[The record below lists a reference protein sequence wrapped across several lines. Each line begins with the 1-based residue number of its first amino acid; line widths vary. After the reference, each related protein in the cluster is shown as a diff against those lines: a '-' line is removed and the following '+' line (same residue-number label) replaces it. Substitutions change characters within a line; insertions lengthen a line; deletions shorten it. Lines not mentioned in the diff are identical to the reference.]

1 MLIMKQVTENME
13 QRNSQSSPPRP
24 ALARQGEAGVTLL
37 IAVLIMAG
45 LTLITLSVGAFAIQE
60 IRSSRAVS
68 LTEPAIAAAETAGE
82 QGLWA
87 IKRGAALPTCPAV
100 SSQSLGNSL
109 INLCKSYGE
118 ARFTLKAGVPFVF
131 YLYDPDNIN
140 SNTCNTETF
149 DPSCGGDQYYQD
161 ITLEQKSGAL
171 QTDIQIDTV
180 DGVVVAAESLIPG
193 GDTVINIQAAVPGSS
208 DLRFKV
214 TLVSAGDATLQVNT
228 NRGMPTFPTVDA
240 TGCSSKTAV
249 GNCNTAGQ
257 EIFSRRINV
266 TLPQ

>member
-1 MLIMKQVTENME
+1 MSE
-13 QRNSQSSPPRP
+13 QPKINLKSQTNQSHN
-24 ALARQGEAGVTLL
+24 EAGVTLL
-37 IAVLIMAG
+37 IAVLVMAG

-60 IRSSRAVS
+60 IRSSRAVT

-87 IKRGAALPTCPAV
+87 IKRGASLPTCPAV
-100 SSQSLGNSL
+100 TSQNLGNTL

-118 ARFTLKAGVPFVF
+118 ARFTLDAGVPFVF

-140 SNTCNTETF
+140 SNTCNTEDF
-149 DPSCGGDQYYQD
+149 DPSCGGDQLYEE
-161 ITLEQKSGAL
+161 ITLDQKSGSL

-180 DGVVVAAESLIPG
+180 DGVIVTSESLSPG
-193 GDTVINIQAAVPGSS
+193 ADTTINIPASVPGSS

-214 TLVSAGDATLQVNT
+214 TLVSAGDATLEVNT

-240 TGCSSKTAV
+240 TGCSSKSAV
-249 GNCNTAGQ
+249 SSCSTAGQ

-266 TLPQ
+266 TVLQ

>member
-1 MLIMKQVTENME
+1 M
-13 QRNSQSSPPRP
+13 
-24 ALARQGEAGVTLL
+24 TLL
-37 IAVLIMAG
+37 ISVLIMAG

-60 IRSSRAVS
+60 VRSSRAVS

-109 INLCKSYGE
+109 VNLCKSYGA
-118 ARFTLKAGVPFVF
+118 ARFTLDAGQPFVF

-149 DPSCGGDQYYQD
+149 TPSCSGTQYYQQ
-161 ITLEQKSGAL
+161 ITLTQNSGTL
-171 QTDIQIDTV
+171 QTDIQVDTI
-180 DGVVVAAESLIPG
+180 DGVNVATQSLTPGANTTIVIP
-193 GDTVINIQAAVPGSS
+193 ASVPGSS

-214 TLVSAGDATLQVNT
+214 TLVSAATATLLVNT

-249 GNCNTAGQ
+249 SNCNTAGQ

-266 TLPQ
+266 TVPQ